1 MKSLTVRLEAR
12 QARALAEVSR
22 ETGRPVSAIVREALE
37 IALVLAP
44 ETIAVRAGHVRGDSG
59 CRCAGPPG
67 ERFSA
72 PVTCVPEARPIARR
86 SFRMLPSPGPV
97 AL

>member
-44 ETIAVRAGHVRGDSG
+44 ETIAVRAGHVRG
-59 CRCAGPPG
+59 RLRLLTRRAGWQASL
-67 ERFSA
+67 R
-72 PVTCVPEARPIARR
+72 ARNVRT
-86 SFRMLPSPGPV
+86 
-97 AL
+97 